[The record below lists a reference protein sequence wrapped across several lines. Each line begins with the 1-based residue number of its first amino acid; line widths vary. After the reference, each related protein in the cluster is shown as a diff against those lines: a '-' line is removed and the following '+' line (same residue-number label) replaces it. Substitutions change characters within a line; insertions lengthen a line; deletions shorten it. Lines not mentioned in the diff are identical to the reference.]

1 MEFLNYFS
9 NVFTFGNILI
19 LILGT
24 VGGLLLGAAPGL
36 SPTMAVALLIPFTF
50 KMSPEQGLIMLGAVY
65 TATVA
70 GGAISAILLK
80 IPGAPANI
88 ATVMDG
94 YPMAQKGKSKEA
106 LHYCFISSFVGG
118 VIGILVLIFFT
129 PLLANVA
136 LKFGPSHM
144 FWIAIFGVTVIAT
157 LDSNSI
163 IKGLFSGALGLWL
176 ATIGYDSVL
185 GVERFVFNPIFSGGI
200 NIIAALVGLFAIPQV
215 LSMLE
220 KKQNLSDQFQ
230 MEKKSLFQSMKYNLS
245 RFKAL
250 TIGSITGVIIGL
262 IPGAGGQIAGLVSYD
277 QIKKVSKNKENFGKG
292 EPDGIIAAE
301 SANNAM
307 VGPSLVPLLTLGVP
321 GSPTAAVLLGGLLI
335 HGMFPGPNLFT
346 IYAETTWTFINSL
359 LVAQFLMLIFG
370 LYISGLAKY
379 VIKTPVNYMA
389 AAITILAIFGTYSVQ
404 HNFADVMVMLFLG
417 VSMFFLSKFGF
428 TAAPIVLG
436 LILGPIAETNF
447 SQAKIIADTQNGI
460 FDYLTM
466 GPLNLTIISL
476 CILSIMYGLFTE
488 IKKKTNDKDQ

>member
-9 NVFTFGNILI
+9 NVFTFANILI
-19 LILGT
+19 LVLGT
-24 VGGLLLGAAPGL
+24 IGGLLLGAAPGL

-94 YPMAQKGKSKEA
+94 YPMAKNGRSKEA
-106 LHYCFISSFVGG
+106 LHYCFISSFIGG
-118 VIGILVLIFFT
+118 VIGIFVLIFFT
-129 PLLANVA
+129 PVLANFA

-163 IKGLFSGALGLWL
+163 LKGLFSGAMGLWL

-220 KKQNLSDQFQ
+220 DKQNKPSDQFE
-230 MEKKSLFQSMKYNLS
+230 MEKRSLYKSFIYNIS
-245 RFKAL
+245 RVKAL
-250 TIGSITGVIIGL
+250 IVGSVSGTIIGL

-277 QIKKVSKNKENFGKG
+277 QIKKISSNRENFGKG

-335 HGMFPGPNLFT
+335 HGMFPGANLFT
-346 IYAETTWTFINSL
+346 VYAETTWTFINSL
-359 LVAQFLMLIFG
+359 LVAQFMMLIFG

-379 VIKTPVNYMA
+379 VIKTPANYMA

-404 HNFADVMVMLFLG
+404 HNFADVIVMLFLG

-436 LILGPIAETNF
+436 LILGPIAEINF
-447 SQAKIIADTQNGI
+447 SQAKIIADTQEGI
-460 FDYLTM
+460 FNYLTS
-466 GPLNLTIISL
+466 GALNLTIISL
-476 CILSIMYGLFTE
+476 CLISILYGVFIE
-488 IKKKTNDKDQ
+488 IKKKNND

>member
-1 MEFLNYFS
+1 MEFVGYFS
-9 NVFTFGNILI
+9 NVFTFGNLLI
-19 LILGT
+19 LVLGT
-24 VGGLLLGAAPGL
+24 IGGLLLGAAPGL

-50 KMSPEQGLIMLGAVY
+50 KMSPDQGLIMLGAVY

-88 ATVMDG
+88 ATVMDV
-94 YPMAQKGKSKEA
+94 YPVATQNKAKEA
-106 LHYCFISSFVGG
+106 LHYCFISSFIGG
-118 VIGILVLIFFT
+118 VIGSIVLIFFT
-129 PLLANVA
+129 PILANFA

-157 LDSNSI
+157 LDSNSV
-163 IKGLFSGALGLWL
+163 IKGLFSGAIGLWL

-220 KKQNLSDQFQ
+220 NKAADTDQFA
-230 MEKKSLFQSMKYNLS
+230 MEKKSVLDSFLYNIK
-245 RFKAL
+245 RIKAL

-277 QIKKVSKNKENFGKG
+277 QIKKMSKNKDNFGKG

-359 LVAQFLMLIFG
+359 LVAQFMMLIFG
-370 LYISGLAKY
+370 LYISGLAKH

-389 AAITILAIFGTYSVQ
+389 VAITILAIFGTYSVQ
-404 HNFADVMVMLFLG
+404 HNFADVIVMLSLG
-417 VSMFFLSKFGF
+417 VAMYFFSKLGF
-428 TAAPIVLG
+428 TASPIVLG

-460 FDYLTM
+460 FSYLTS
-466 GPLNLTIISL
+466 GYLNLTIISL
-476 CILSIMYGLFTE
+476 CLMSIIYGFLSE
-488 IKKKTNDKDQ
+488 KRKKNVKN

>member
-9 NVFTFGNILI
+9 NVFTLGNILI

-94 YPMAQKGKSKEA
+94 YPMAQSGKSKEA

-220 KKQNLSDQFQ
+220 KKRDFSDQFQ

-250 TIGSITGVIIGL
+250 TIGSVTGVIIGL

-277 QIKKVSKNKENFGKG
+277 QIKKASKNKENFGKG

-335 HGMFPGPNLFT
+335 HGIFPGPNLFT

-447 SQAKIIADTQNGI
+447 SQAKIIAGTQNGI
-460 FDYLTM
+460 FDYLTT
-466 GPLNLTIISL
+466 GSLNLTIISL
-476 CILSIMYGLFTE
+476 CILSILYGLFTE

>member
-9 NVFTFGNILI
+9 NVFTFANMLI
-19 LILGT
+19 LVLGT
-24 VGGLLLGAAPGL
+24 IGGLLLGAAPGL

-94 YPMAQKGKSKEA
+94 YPMAKNGRSKEA
-106 LHYCFISSFVGG
+106 LHYCFISSFIGG
-118 VIGILVLIFFT
+118 VIGIFVLIFFT
-129 PLLANVA
+129 PVLANFA

-163 IKGLFSGALGLWL
+163 LKGLFSGAMGLWL

-220 KKQNLSDQFQ
+220 DKQNKPSDQFE
-230 MEKKSLFQSMKYNLS
+230 MEKRSLYQSFIYNIS
-245 RFKAL
+245 RVKAL
-250 TIGSITGVIIGL
+250 IVGSVSGTIIGL

-277 QIKKVSKNKENFGKG
+277 QIKKISSNRENFGKG

-335 HGMFPGPNLFT
+335 HGMFPGANLFT
-346 IYAETTWTFINSL
+346 VYAETTWTFINSL
-359 LVAQFLMLIFG
+359 LVAQFMMLIFG

-379 VIKTPVNYMA
+379 VIKTPANYMA

-404 HNFADVMVMLFLG
+404 HNFADVIVMLFLG

-436 LILGPIAETNF
+436 LILGPIAEINF
-447 SQAKIIADTQNGI
+447 SQAKIIADTQEGI
-460 FDYLTM
+460 FNYLTS
-466 GPLNLTIISL
+466 GALNLTIISL
-476 CILSIMYGLFTE
+476 CLISILYGVFIE
-488 IKKKTNDKDQ
+488 IKKKNND

>member
-1 MEFLNYFS
+1 MEFIYYFE
-9 NVFTFGNILI
+9 NVFTFTNLLI
-19 LILGT
+19 LVLGT
-24 VGGLLLGAAPGL
+24 IGGLLMGAAPGL

-50 KMSPEQGLIMLGAVY
+50 RMLPEQGLIMLGAVY

-70 GGAISAILLK
+70 GGAISGILLK

-94 YPMAQKGKSKEA
+94 YPMAQQGRSKEA

-118 VIGILVLIFFT
+118 VLGIFILIFFT
-129 PLLANVA
+129 PILADFA

-144 FWIAIFGVTVIAT
+144 FWIAIFGVTVISS
-157 LDSNSI
+157 LDSKSI
-163 IKGLFSGALGLWL
+163 IKGLFSGAIGLWL
-176 ATIGYDSVL
+176 ATIGYDMVL
-185 GVERFVFNPIFSGGI
+185 GVERFVYNPIFSGGI

-220 KKQNLSDQFQ
+220 DKQSQVDHFH
-230 MEKKSLFQSMKYNLS
+230 MEKISLFESFKYNIS
-245 RFKAL
+245 RIKAL
-250 TIGSITGVIIGL
+250 TVGSITGIIIGL

-277 QIKKVSKNKENFGKG
+277 QIKKTSSNKENFGKG

-321 GSPTAAVLLGGLLI
+321 GSPTAAVLIGGLLI
-335 HGMFPGPNLFT
+335 HGMFPGPSLFT

-359 LVAQFLMLIFG
+359 LVAQLMMLVFG

-379 VIKTPVNYMA
+379 VLKIPANYMA

-404 HNFADVMVMLFLG
+404 HNFADVIVMLFLG
-417 VSMFFLSKFGF
+417 SAMFFLSKFGF

-436 LILGPIAETNF
+436 IILGPIAEINF
-447 SQAKIIADTQNGI
+447 NQAKIIAGTQNGL
-460 FDYLTM
+460 FDYLTS

-476 CILSIMYGLFTE
+476 CIISVLYGVYSD
-488 IKKKTNDKDQ
+488 IKQKKKND

>member
-1 MEFLNYFS
+1 MEFLDYFI

-19 LILGT
+19 LALGT
-24 VGGLLLGAAPGL
+24 IGGLLMGAAPGL

-50 KMSPEQGLIMLGAVY
+50 KMSPDQGLIMLGAVY

-94 YPMAQKGKSKEA
+94 YPMAKNGKSKEA
-106 LHYCFISSFVGG
+106 LHYCFISSFIGGLVG
-118 VIGILVLIFFT
+118 IIILIFFT
-129 PLLANVA
+129 PILANFA

-163 IKGLFSGALGLWL
+163 IKGLFSGAIGLWL

-215 LSMLE
+215 LSMIE
-220 KKQNLSDQFQ
+220 KKQSASDQFQ
-230 MEKKSLFQSMKYNLS
+230 MEKKSLIDSIIYTLS
-245 RFKAL
+245 RIKAL
-250 TIGSITGVIIGL
+250 IVGSVSGVIIGL

-277 QIKKVSKNKENFGKG
+277 QIKKISKNKENFGKG

-335 HGMFPGPNLFT
+335 HGMFPGANLFT

-359 LVAQFLMLIFG
+359 LVAQFMMLIFG

-379 VIKTPVNYMA
+379 VIRTPSNYMA

-404 HNFADVMVMLFLG
+404 HNFADVIVMLFLG

-428 TAAPIVLG
+428 TAAPMVLG

-447 SQAKIIADTQNGI
+447 SQAKIIADTQEGI
-460 FDYLTM
+460 INYLTT
-466 GPLNLTIISL
+466 GYLNLTIISL
-476 CILSIMYGLFTE
+476 CIISIIYGVVSE
-488 IKKKTNDKDQ
+488 IRRKK

>member
-1 MEFLNYFS
+1 MEFLDYFI

-19 LILGT
+19 LALGT
-24 VGGLLLGAAPGL
+24 IGGLLMGAAPGL

-50 KMSPEQGLIMLGAVY
+50 KMSPDQGLIMLGAVY

-94 YPMAQKGKSKEA
+94 YPMAKNGKSKEA
-106 LHYCFISSFVGG
+106 LHYCFISSFIGGLVG
-118 VIGILVLIFFT
+118 IIILIFFT
-129 PLLANVA
+129 PILANFA

-163 IKGLFSGALGLWL
+163 IKGLFSGAIGLWL

-215 LSMLE
+215 LSMIE
-220 KKQNLSDQFQ
+220 KKQSVSDQFQ
-230 MEKKSLFQSMKYNLS
+230 MEKKSLIDSIIYTLS
-245 RFKAL
+245 RIKAL
-250 TIGSITGVIIGL
+250 IVGSVSGVIIGL

-277 QIKKVSKNKENFGKG
+277 QIKKISKNKENFGKG

-335 HGMFPGPNLFT
+335 HGMFPGANLFT

-359 LVAQFLMLIFG
+359 LVAQFMMLIFG

-379 VIKTPVNYMA
+379 VIRTPSNYMA

-404 HNFADVMVMLFLG
+404 HNFADVIVMLFLG

-428 TAAPIVLG
+428 TAAPMVLG

-447 SQAKIIADTQNGI
+447 SQAKIIADTQEGI
-460 FDYLTM
+460 INYLTT
-466 GPLNLTIISL
+466 GYLNLTIISL
-476 CILSIMYGLFTE
+476 CIISIIYGVVSE
-488 IKKKTNDKDQ
+488 IRRKK

>member
-1 MEFLNYFS
+1 MEFLQYFS
-9 NVFTFGNILI
+9 NVFTFGNLII

-24 VGGLLLGAAPGL
+24 IGGLLLGAAPGL

-50 KMSPEQGLIMLGAVY
+50 KMSPDQGLIMLGAVY

-94 YPMAQKGKSKEA
+94 YPMARSNRSKEA

-118 VIGILVLIFFT
+118 IIGIAVLIFFT
-129 PLLANVA
+129 PLLADFA
-136 LKFGPSHM
+136 LNFGPSQM
-144 FWIAIFGVTVIAT
+144 FWIAIF
-157 LDSNSI
+157 
-163 IKGLFSGALGLWL
+163 
-176 ATIGYDSVL
+176 

-220 KKQNLSDQFQ
+220 NKHADTDQFQ
-230 MEKKSLFQSMKYNLS
+230 MEKKSIIESFLFNLK
-245 RFKAL
+245 RIKAL

-277 QIKKVSKNKENFGKG
+277 QIKKASKDKENFGKG

-346 IYAETTWTFINSL
+346 IYAETTWTFIDSL
-359 LVAQFLMLIFG
+359 VVAQFMMLVFG
-370 LYISGLAKY
+370 IYISGLAKY
-379 VIKTPVNYMA
+379 VIRTPVNYMA
-389 AAITILAIFGTYSVQ
+389 VAITLLAVFGTYSVQ
-404 HNFADVMVMLFLG
+404 HNFADVIVMLGLG
-417 VSMFFLSKFGF
+417 VGMFFLGKLGF
-428 TAAPIVLG
+428 TASPIVLG

-447 SQAKIIADTQNGI
+447 SQAKIIADTKNGI
-460 FDYLTM
+460 FSYLTS
-466 GPLNLTIISL
+466 GYLNITIIVL
-476 CILSIMYGLFTE
+476 CLISIAYGISSE
-488 IKKKTNDKDQ
+488 IRKKK

>member
-1 MEFLNYFS
+1 MEFFNYFS
-9 NVFTFGNILI
+9 NVFTFANILI

-24 VGGLLLGAAPGL
+24 VGGLLMGAAPGL

-50 KMSPEQGLIMLGAVY
+50 HMTAEQGLIMLGAVY
-65 TATVA
+65 TSTVA

-94 YPMAQKGKSKEA
+94 YPMAKNGKSTEA
-106 LHYCFISSFVGG
+106 LHYCFISSFIGG

-129 PLLANVA
+129 TVLADVA

-144 FWIAIFGVTVIAT
+144 FWIAIFGVTVIAS
-157 LDSNSI
+157 LDSKSI
-163 IKGLFSGALGLWL
+163 IKGLFSGAIGLWL
-176 ATIGYDSVL
+176 ATIGYDAIL
-185 GVERFVFNPIFSGGI
+185 GVERFVFNPIFAGGI

-220 KKQNLSDQFQ
+220 DKQSKVDHFH
-230 MEKKSLFQSMKYNLS
+230 MEKISLFESFKYNIS
-245 RFKAL
+245 RIKAL
-250 TIGSITGVIIGL
+250 TVGSITGIIIGL

-277 QIKKVSKNKENFGKG
+277 QIKKTSSNKENFGKG

-321 GSPTAAVLLGGLLI
+321 GSPTAAVLIGGLLI
-335 HGMFPGPNLFT
+335 HGMFPGPSLFT

-359 LVAQFLMLIFG
+359 LVAQLMMLIFG

-379 VIKTPVNYMA
+379 VLKIPANYMA
-389 AAITILAIFGTYSVQ
+389 AAITILAIFG
-404 HNFADVMVMLFLG
+404 H
-417 VSMFFLSKFGF
+417 
-428 TAAPIVLG
+428 IVFNI
-436 LILGPIAETNF
+436 ILQT
-447 SQAKIIADTQNGI
+447 
-460 FDYLTM
+460 
-466 GPLNLTIISL
+466 
-476 CILSIMYGLFTE
+476 
-488 IKKKTNDKDQ
+488 

>member
-19 LILGT
+19 LVLGT
-24 VGGLLLGAAPGL
+24 IGGLLLGAAPGL

-94 YPMAQKGKSKEA
+94 YPMAQNGKSKEA

-118 VIGILVLIFFT
+118 VIGIIILIFFT

-215 LSMLE
+215 LSMIEIKL
-220 KKQNLSDQFQ
+220 NISDQFQ
-230 MEKKSLFQSMKYNLS
+230 MEKKSLFQSIKYNLS
-245 RFKAL
+245 RVKAL
-250 TIGSITGVIIGL
+250 VVGSVTGVIIGL

-277 QIKKVSKNKENFGKG
+277 QIKKISRNKENFGKG

-379 VIKTPVNYMA
+379 VIRTPANYMA

-404 HNFADVMVMLFLG
+404 HNFADVIVMLFLG

-428 TAAPIVLG
+428 TAAPVVLG

-447 SQAKIIADTQNGI
+447 TQAKIIAGTQNGI
-460 FDYLTM
+460 LDYLTS
-466 GPLNLTIISL
+466 GILNLTIITL
-476 CILSIMYGLFTE
+476 CLLSIIYGIITE
-488 IKKKTNDKDQ
+488 IKKKTNDKNQ

>member
-1 MEFLNYFS
+1 MEFLSYFS
-9 NVFTFGNILI
+9 NVFTFTNLLI
-19 LILGT
+19 LLLGT
-24 VGGLLLGAAPGL
+24 VGGLLMGAAPGL

-65 TATVA
+65 TSTVA

-94 YPMAQKGKSKEA
+94 YPMAKAGKPKEA
-106 LHYCFISSFVGG
+106 LHYCFISSFIGG
-118 VIGILVLIFFT
+118 VIGIFILIFFT
-129 PLLANVA
+129 PVLAGFA

-163 IKGLFSGALGLWL
+163 VKGLFSGAIGLWL

-220 KKQNLSDQFQ
+220 SKQNISDQFE
-230 MEKKSLFQSMKYNLS
+230 MEKRSLSQSFFYNIS
-245 RFKAL
+245 RIKAL
-250 TIGSITGVIIGL
+250 TVGSISGVIIGL

-277 QIKKVSKNKENFGKG
+277 QIKKISKNKENFGKG

-335 HGMFPGPNLFT
+335 HGMFPGSNLFT
-346 IYAETTWTFINSL
+346 VYAETTWTFIDSL
-359 LVAQFLMLIFG
+359 LVAQLMMLVFG

-379 VIKTPVNYMA
+379 VIKTPQNYMA

-404 HNFADVMVMLFLG
+404 HNFADVIVMLFLG

-447 SQAKIIADTQNGI
+447 TQAKIIADTQNGI
-460 FDYLTM
+460 FSYLTS

-476 CILSIMYGLFTE
+476 CIISITYGFITE
-488 IKKKTNDKDQ
+488 MKKKKND

>member
-1 MEFLNYFS
+1 MEFLDYFI

-19 LILGT
+19 LALGT
-24 VGGLLLGAAPGL
+24 IGGLLMGAAPGL

-50 KMSPEQGLIMLGAVY
+50 KMSPDQGLIMLGAVY

-94 YPMAQKGKSKEA
+94 YPMAKNGKSKEA
-106 LHYCFISSFVGG
+106 LHYCFISSFIGGLVG
-118 VIGILVLIFFT
+118 IIILIFFT
-129 PLLANVA
+129 PILANFA

-163 IKGLFSGALGLWL
+163 IKGLFSGAVGLWL

-215 LSMLE
+215 LLMIE
-220 KKQNLSDQFQ
+220 KKQLASDQFQ
-230 MEKKSLFQSMKYNLS
+230 MEKKSLVDSIVYTLS
-245 RFKAL
+245 RIKAL
-250 TIGSITGVIIGL
+250 IVGSVSGVIIGL

-277 QIKKVSKNKENFGKG
+277 QIKKISKNKENFGKG

-335 HGMFPGPNLFT
+335 HGMFPGANLFT

-379 VIKTPVNYMA
+379 VIRTPSNYMA

-404 HNFADVMVMLFLG
+404 HNFADVIVMLFLG

-428 TAAPIVLG
+428 TAAPMVLG

-447 SQAKIIADTQNGI
+447 SQAKIIADTQEGI
-460 FDYLTM
+460 INYLTT
-466 GPLNLTIISL
+466 GYLNLTIISL
-476 CILSIMYGLFTE
+476 CIISIIYGVVSE
-488 IKKKTNDKDQ
+488 IRRKK

>member
-9 NVFTFGNILI
+9 NVFTFANILI
-19 LILGT
+19 LVLGT
-24 VGGLLLGAAPGL
+24 IGGLLLGAAPGL

-94 YPMAQKGKSKEA
+94 YPMAKNGRSKEA
-106 LHYCFISSFVGG
+106 LHYCFISSFIGG
-118 VIGILVLIFFT
+118 VIGIFVLIFFT
-129 PLLANVA
+129 PVLANFA

-163 IKGLFSGALGLWL
+163 LKGLFSGAMGLWL

-220 KKQNLSDQFQ
+220 DKQNKPADQFE
-230 MEKKSLFQSMKYNLS
+230 MEKRSLYQSFIYNIS
-245 RFKAL
+245 RVKAL
-250 TIGSITGVIIGL
+250 IVGSVSGTIIGL

-277 QIKKVSKNKENFGKG
+277 QIKKISSNRENFGKG

-335 HGMFPGPNLFT
+335 HGMFPGANLFT
-346 IYAETTWTFINSL
+346 VYAETTWTFINSL
-359 LVAQFLMLIFG
+359 LVAQFMMLIFG

-379 VIKTPVNYMA
+379 VIKTPANYMA

-404 HNFADVMVMLFLG
+404 HNFADVIVMLFLG

-436 LILGPIAETNF
+436 LILGPIAEINF
-447 SQAKIIADTQNGI
+447 SQAKIIADTQEGI
-460 FDYLTM
+460 FNYLTS
-466 GPLNLTIISL
+466 GALNLTIISL
-476 CILSIMYGLFTE
+476 CLISILYGVFIE
-488 IKKKTNDKDQ
+488 IKKKNND

>member
-163 IKGLFSGALGLWL
+163 IKGLFSGALGLWF

-220 KKQNLSDQFQ
+220 KKQDLSDQFQ

-250 TIGSITGVIIGL
+250 TIGSVTGVIIGL

-346 IYAETTWTFINSL
+346 IYAETTWTFIKSL
-359 LVAQFLMLIFG
+359 LVAQFWMLIFG
-370 LYISGLAKY
+370 LYIRGLAKY
-379 VIKTPVNYMA
+379 VIKTPVTYMA

-447 SQAKIIADTQNGI
+447 SQAKIIADTQEGI
-460 FDYLTM
+460 FRYLTT
-466 GPLNLTIISL
+466 GYLNLTIITL
-476 CILSIMYGLFTE
+476 CIISIFYGIVSE
-488 IKKKTNDKDQ
+488 MKRKNAQNK

>member
-1 MEFLNYFS
+1 MEFLDYLT

-19 LILGT
+19 LVLGT
-24 VGGLLLGAAPGL
+24 IGGLLMGAAPGL

-50 KMSPEQGLIMLGAVY
+50 KMSPDQGLIMLGAVY

-94 YPMAQKGKSKEA
+94 YPMAKNGKSKEA
-106 LHYCFISSFVGG
+106 LHYCFISSFIGGLVG
-118 VIGILVLIFFT
+118 IIILIFFT
-129 PLLANVA
+129 PILANFA

-163 IKGLFSGALGLWL
+163 IKGLFSGAVGLWL

-215 LSMLE
+215 LLMIE
-220 KKQNLSDQFQ
+220 KKQLASDQFQ
-230 MEKKSLFQSMKYNLS
+230 MEKKSLIDSIIYTLS
-245 RFKAL
+245 RIKAL
-250 TIGSITGVIIGL
+250 IVGSVSGVIIGL

-277 QIKKVSKNKENFGKG
+277 QIKKISKNKENFGKG

-335 HGMFPGPNLFT
+335 HGMFPGANLFT

-379 VIKTPVNYMA
+379 VIRTPSNYMA

-404 HNFADVMVMLFLG
+404 HNFADVIVMLFLG

-428 TAAPIVLG
+428 TAAPMVLG

-447 SQAKIIADTQNGI
+447 SQAKIIADTQEGI
-460 FDYLTM
+460 INYLTT
-466 GPLNLTIISL
+466 GYLNLTIISL
-476 CILSIMYGLFTE
+476 CIISIIYGVVSE
-488 IKKKTNDKDQ
+488 IRRKK

>member
-1 MEFLNYFS
+1 MEFLDYLT

-19 LILGT
+19 LVLGT
-24 VGGLLLGAAPGL
+24 IGGLLMGAAPGL

-50 KMSPEQGLIMLGAVY
+50 KMSPDQGLIMLGAVY

-94 YPMAQKGKSKEA
+94 YPMAKNGKSKEA
-106 LHYCFISSFVGG
+106 LHYCFISSFIGGLVG
-118 VIGILVLIFFT
+118 IIILIFFT
-129 PLLANVA
+129 PILANFA

-163 IKGLFSGALGLWL
+163 IKGLFSGAIGLWL

-215 LSMLE
+215 LLMIE
-220 KKQNLSDQFQ
+220 KKQLASDQFQ
-230 MEKKSLFQSMKYNLS
+230 MEKKSLIDSIIYTLS
-245 RFKAL
+245 RIKAL
-250 TIGSITGVIIGL
+250 IVGSVSGVIIGL

-277 QIKKVSKNKENFGKG
+277 QIKKISKNKENFGKG

-335 HGMFPGPNLFT
+335 HGMFPGANLFT

-379 VIKTPVNYMA
+379 VIRTPSNYMA

-404 HNFADVMVMLFLG
+404 HNFADVIVMLFLG

-428 TAAPIVLG
+428 TAAPMVLG

-447 SQAKIIADTQNGI
+447 SQAKIIADTQEGI
-460 FDYLTM
+460 INYLTT
-466 GPLNLTIISL
+466 GYLNLTIISL
-476 CILSIMYGLFTE
+476 CIISIIYGVVSE
-488 IKKKTNDKDQ
+488 IRRKK

>member
-1 MEFLNYFS
+1 MEFIGYFS
-9 NVFTFGNILI
+9 NVFIFENILI

-24 VGGLLLGAAPGL
+24 IGGLLMGAAPGL

-50 KMSPEQGLIMLGAVY
+50 KMSPDQGLIMLGAVY

-94 YPMAQKGKSKEA
+94 YPMAKNGKSKEA

-118 VIGILVLIFFT
+118 VIDIIILIFFT
-129 PLLANVA
+129 PILANFA

-157 LDSNSI
+157 LDSNSV
-163 IKGLFSGALGLWL
+163 IKGLFSGAIGLWL

-215 LSMLE
+215 LSMIE
-220 KKQNLSDQFQ
+220 KKQLNSDQFQ
-230 MEKKSLFQSMKYNLS
+230 MEKKSIVQSIIYNLS
-245 RFKAL
+245 RIKAL
-250 TIGSITGVIIGL
+250 VVGSVSGVIIGL

-277 QIKKVSKNKENFGKG
+277 QIKKLSKNKENFGKG

-359 LVAQFLMLIFG
+359 LVAQFMMLAFG

-379 VIKTPVNYMA
+379 VIKTPSNYMA

-404 HNFADVMVMLFLG
+404 HNFADVIVMLFLG

-447 SQAKIIADTQNGI
+447 SQAKIIADTQDGI
-460 FDYLTM
+460 FKYLTT
-466 GPLNLTIISL
+466 GYLNLTIIIL
-476 CILSIMYGLFTE
+476 CIVSIIYGIFSE
-488 IKKKTNDKDQ
+488 INKKNA

>member
-1 MEFLNYFS
+1 MEFIGYFS
-9 NVFTFGNILI
+9 NVFIFENLLI
-19 LILGT
+19 LVLGT
-24 VGGLLLGAAPGL
+24 IGGLLMGAAPGL

-50 KMSPEQGLIMLGAVY
+50 KMSPDQGLIMLGAVY

-94 YPMAQKGKSKEA
+94 YPMAKNGKSKEA
-106 LHYCFISSFVGG
+106 LHYCFISSFIGG
-118 VIGILVLIFFT
+118 VIGIMILIFFT
-129 PLLANVA
+129 PILADFA

-163 IKGLFSGALGLWL
+163 IKGLFSGAIGLWL

-185 GVERFVFNPIFSGGI
+185 GVERFVFNPVFSGGI
-200 NIIAALVGLFAIPQV
+200 NIISALVGLFAIPQV
-215 LSMLE
+215 LSMIE
-220 KKQNLSDQFQ
+220 KKQSISDQFQ
-230 MEKKSLFQSMKYNLS
+230 MEKKNIIQSIIYNLS
-245 RFKAL
+245 RIKAL
-250 TIGSITGVIIGL
+250 LVGSISGVIIGL

-277 QIKKVSKNKENFGKG
+277 QIKKLSKNKENFGKG

-335 HGMFPGPNLFT
+335 HGMFPGPDLFT

-359 LVAQFLMLIFG
+359 LVAQFMMLIFG

-379 VIKTPVNYMA
+379 VIKTPTNYMA

-404 HNFADVMVMLFLG
+404 HNFADVIVMLFLG

-447 SQAKIIADTQNGI
+447 SQAKIIADTQEGI
-460 FDYLTM
+460 FRYLTS
-466 GPLNLTIISL
+466 GYLNLTIITL
-476 CILSIMYGLFTE
+476 CIISIIYGIVSE
-488 IKKKTNDKDQ
+488 IKRKNA

>member
-1 MEFLNYFS
+1 MEFLDYFI

-19 LILGT
+19 LALGT
-24 VGGLLLGAAPGL
+24 IGGLLMGAAPGL

-50 KMSPEQGLIMLGAVY
+50 KMSPDQGLIMLGAVY

-94 YPMAQKGKSKEA
+94 YPMAKNGKSKEA
-106 LHYCFISSFVGG
+106 LHYCFISSFIGGLVG
-118 VIGILVLIFFT
+118 IIILIFFT
-129 PLLANVA
+129 PILANFA

-163 IKGLFSGALGLWL
+163 IKGLFSGAIGLWL

-215 LSMLE
+215 LSMIE
-220 KKQNLSDQFQ
+220 KKQLASDQFQ
-230 MEKKSLFQSMKYNLS
+230 MEKKSLIDSIIYTLS
-245 RFKAL
+245 RIKAL
-250 TIGSITGVIIGL
+250 IVGSVSGVIIGL

-277 QIKKVSKNKENFGKG
+277 QIKKISKNKENFGKG

-335 HGMFPGPNLFT
+335 HGMFPGANLFT

-359 LVAQFLMLIFG
+359 LVAQFMMLIFG

-379 VIKTPVNYMA
+379 VIRTPSNYMA

-404 HNFADVMVMLFLG
+404 HNFADVIVMLFLG

-428 TAAPIVLG
+428 TAAPMVLG

-447 SQAKIIADTQNGI
+447 SQAKIIADTQEGI
-460 FDYLTM
+460 INYLTT
-466 GPLNLTIISL
+466 GYLNLTIISL
-476 CILSIMYGLFTE
+476 CIISIIYGVVSE
-488 IKKKTNDKDQ
+488 IRKKND